1 MGMPQQGDRELEPD
15 GPVERWLDEVFGG
28 LTGTGPAGRRVL
40 AEFEDHLRTAVAEGI
55 TGGLTAIEA
64 EREAVARF
72 GPPGQVA
79 RGIRAAHRNILRPAI
94 TGRVARGIRAAHRN
108 ILRPAITGR
117 VARGIRAAH
126 RNILCPAITGTWLL
140 AGAMTVALG
149 AVTTL
154 TASLSM
160 VFADRPTGR
169 GWCHSTVVRADG
181 HVQCG
186 DMAGDRL
193 TAFAGLAVIGIGLLA
208 LVVLHLLRRF
218 TAMSEANWL
227 PTRRVQIIGG
237 TLAALAV
244 AAILGNPTNAFGVP
258 QFRMY
263 SLIVPAVC
271 AIIATALGLG
281 TAAALARLPTA
292 ADTAR
297 GRLGPR
303 AGW

>member
-108 ILRPAITGR
+108 ILR
-117 VARGIRAAH
+117 
-126 RNILCPAITGTWLL
+126 PAITGTWLL

>member
-40 AEFEDHLRTAVAEGI
+40 GEFEDHLRTAVAEGI

-72 GPPGQVA
+72 GSPGRVA
-79 RGIRAAHRNILRPAI
+79 RGIRAAHRNILSPAI

-108 ILRPAITGR
+108 ILR
-117 VARGIRAAH
+117 
-126 RNILCPAITGTWLL
+126 PAITGTWLL

-169 GWCHSTVVRADG
+169 GWCHVSVVRADG

>member
-40 AEFEDHLRTAVAEGI
+40 GEFEDHLRTAVAEGI

-94 TGRVARGIRAAHRN
+94 TG
-108 ILRPAITGR
+108 
-117 VARGIRAAH
+117 
-126 RNILCPAITGTWLL
+126 TWLL

-169 GWCHSTVVRADG
+169 GWCHVSVVRADG